1 MRETEMEVL
10 LCKTLKNAEADGY
23 EKEIEAWD

>member
-10 LCKTLKNAEADGY
+10 LCKT
-23 EKEIEAWD
+23 

>member
-10 LCKTLKNAEADGY
+10 LCKAKKCRNRWLF
-23 EKEIEAWD
+23 I